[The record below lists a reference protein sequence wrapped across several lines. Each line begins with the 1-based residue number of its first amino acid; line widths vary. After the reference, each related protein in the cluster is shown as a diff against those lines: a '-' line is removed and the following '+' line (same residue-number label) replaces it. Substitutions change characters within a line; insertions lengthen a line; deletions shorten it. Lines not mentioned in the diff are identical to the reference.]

1 MPGRFAAAGCVRV
14 RAAPGFARDPLN
26 DKIFREEFMESRR
39 SFVFGAA
46 MVAAAVSLGAP
57 AAMSQEQVELR
68 LHTLIPPV
76 ANPIKTFLQPWADKV
91 GKESGGKLKVTVYPS
106 MQLGGKPPQL
116 VDQVK
121 DGVVDIV
128 WTLPG
133 YTAGRFPITEVF
145 ELPFV
150 HTTPQATTLAL
161 QDFQEKYLKDEYK
174 DYHVLL
180 LHVHGG
186 SLFMTKGDP
195 ILKVSDLDGRKI
207 RTATRVG
214 GWYLKSL
221 GAVPIGAP
229 VPQIPQ
235 MLSKGVI
242 DGVMLPYEIAPG
254 FKLQELANHFS
265 TLAGAQSRM
274 NTSVF
279 CFLMNKDS
287 YAKLPPNLKKVI
299 DDNSGRNIA
308 AWAGQNWADI
318 EESGRKVMAS
328 VSSNQFHVIAPD
340 EVAKMKEAAGPTVD
354 RWLKEMEGKG
364 IDGKKLL
371 AEARALVDKYT
382 K

>member
-1 MPGRFAAAGCVRV
+1 
-14 RAAPGFARDPLN
+14 
-26 DKIFREEFMESRR
+26 METRR
-39 SFVFGAA
+39 SFVLGAA
-46 MVAAAVSLGAP
+46 ATAAVLTLGALP
-57 AAMSQEQVELR
+57 AKSEEVTLR

-91 GKESGGKLKVTVYPS
+91 GKDSGGKLKVEVYPS

-195 ILKVSDLDGRKI
+195 VLKVSDLNGRKI

-265 TLAGAQSRM
+265 TLAGDQSRM

-287 YAKLPPNLKKVI
+287 YAKLPPDLKKVI

-308 AWAGQNWADI
+308 EWAGQNWADI

-328 VSSNQFHVIAPD
+328 VSSNQFHVIPAD
-340 EVAKMKEAAGPTVD
+340 EVAKMKAAAEPTVE
-354 RWLKEMEGKG
+354 RWLKEMKDKG
-364 IDGKKLL
+364 IDGNKLL
-371 AEARALVDKYT
+371 AEARALVAKYT

>member
-1 MPGRFAAAGCVRV
+1 MLKRSLLITMAGALV
-14 RAAPGFARDPLN
+14 
-26 DKIFREEFMESRR
+26 
-39 SFVFGAA
+39 
-46 MVAAAVSLGAP
+46 AAVSLAVSP
-57 AAMSQEQVELR
+57 ARSETVTLR
-68 LHTLIPPV
+68 LHTLIPPP
-76 ANPIKTFLQPWADKV
+76 ANPYKTFLKPWADKV
-91 GKESGGKLKVTVYPS
+91 AKASKGRLKVQLYPS

-133 YTAGRFPITEVF
+133 YTAGRFPVTEVF

-150 HTTPQATTLAL
+150 HTTPQATTMAL
-161 QDFQEKYLKDEYK
+161 QDYQAKYLKDEFK

-186 SLFMTKGDP
+186 SLFMTKGKAITKVAD
-195 ILKVSDLDGRKI
+195 LKGRKI

-235 MLSKGVI
+235 MLAKGVI
-242 DGVMLPYEIAPG
+242 DGVLLPYEIAPG
-254 FKLQELANHFS
+254 FKLQELANNFS
-265 TLAGAQSRM
+265 ILSGNQPRM

-279 CFLMNKDS
+279 SFLMNKNS
-287 YAKLPPNLKKVI
+287 YAKLPADLKKVI
-299 DDNSGRNIA
+299 DDLSGRNIA
-308 AWAGQNWADI
+308 GWAGQNWADI
-318 EESGRKVMAS
+318 EITARKVMAS
-328 VSSNQFHVIAPD
+328 KKKNKFHVIPPA
-340 EVAKMKEAAGPTVD
+340 EVAKMKAAAKPTVE
-354 RWLKEMEGKG
+354 RWLKQMKAKG
-364 IDGKKLL
+364 LDGAAML
-371 AEARALVDKYT
+371 ADARAMVAKYT